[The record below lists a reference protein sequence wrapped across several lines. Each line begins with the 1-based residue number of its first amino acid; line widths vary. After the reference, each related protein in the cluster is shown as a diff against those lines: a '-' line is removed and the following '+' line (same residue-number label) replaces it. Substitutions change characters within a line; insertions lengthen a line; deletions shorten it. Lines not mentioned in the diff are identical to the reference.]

1 MPSPTYSQNKASI
14 MRYRAKNANK
24 LAPLQRG
31 YSKLSMRRIRAY
43 RAAVKQLLFILVN
56 FFED

>member
-14 MRYRAKNANK
+14 IRYRAKNVDK
-24 LAPLQRG
+24 IAPLQRE
-31 YSKLSMRRIRAY
+31 YSKLCMRRRRAY
-43 RAAVKQLLFILVN
+43 QAGVKLLLFILVN

>member
-14 MRYRAKNANK
+14 MRYRAKNIEKFLELNREYTK
-24 LAPLQRG
+24 M
-31 YSKLSMRRIRAY
+31 SMRRIRAY
-43 RAAVKQLLFILVN
+43 KAGVKQLLNILVN

>member
-14 MRYRAKNANK
+14 MRYKEKNADK
-24 LAPLQRG
+24 IAPLQRE
-31 YSKLSMRRIRAY
+31 YSKMCMRRRYAY
-43 RAAVKQLLFILVN
+43 QAGVKQLLNILNN